1 MRVGAVIGLVGAGL
15 LLAGCGSGNV
25 DGEAAPEGVAAGE
38 PVFSPC
44 DDIPPEV
51 LREVGVDPASPDRDF
66 GGVEYP
72 GWNRCRWPG
81 TGNSVSVLV
90 TTLSLEEIRSS
101 DNTVDLA
108 DHEIDGRAVLVYQD
122 PGDVRRERCNVAM
135 GTGKGASIVR
145 VSVYH
150 VGEGPLPCTL
160 AMQTATALSPAIPE

>member
-1 MRVGAVIGLVGAGL
+1 MRLATVVGLISAGL
-15 LLAGCGSGNV
+15 LLAGCGSGEV
-25 DGEAAPEGVAAGE
+25 TGEAAPESVASGE

-44 DDIPPEV
+44 DDIPAEV
-51 LREVGVDPASPDRDF
+51 LRGVGVDPASPDRDF

-81 TGNSVSVLV
+81 TAYSVSVLV
-90 TTLSLEEIRSS
+90 TTLSLDEIRAS

-108 DHEIDGRAVLVYQD
+108 DDEIGGRAVLVYQD

-135 GTGKGASIVR
+135 GTGEGASIVR

-150 VGEGPLPCTL
+150 VDEGPAPCAL
-160 AMQTATALSPAIPE
+160 AMQTATALSPAIPR